1 MRTEY
6 DIIRR
11 PLITE
16 KASIARDESN
26 AYIFEVLMDAT
37 KEQVRRA
44 VEKAF
49 EVEVESVR
57 TMIMPKKPKLT
68 RKGRKTTTSPWKKAV
83 VSLKKG
89 FSIDI
94 MEGV

>member
-6 DIIRR
+6 EFILR

-16 KASIARDESN
+16 KAAIARDEGN
-26 AYIFEVLMDAT
+26 AYLFEVLMDAT
-37 KEQVRRA
+37 KAEIRRA

-49 EVEVESVR
+49 NVEVESVR
-57 TMIMPKKPKLT
+57 TMVMPKKPKLT
-68 RKGRKTTTSPWKKAV
+68 RKGRRTWTSPWKKAV
-83 VSLKKG
+83 VSLKEG
-89 FSIDI
+89 YSIDI

>member
-16 KASIARDESN
+16 KAAIARDEAN
-26 AYIFEVLMDAT
+26 AYVFEVLMDAT
-37 KEQVRRA
+37 KDQIRRA

-49 EVEVESVR
+49 NVEVASVR

-68 RKGRKTTTSPWKKAV
+68 RKGRKTATSPWKKAV
-83 VSLKKG
+83 VSLKDG
-89 FSIDI
+89 YSIDI

>member
-1 MRTEY
+1 MRSEY
-6 DIIRR
+6 DVILR

-26 AYIFEVLMDAT
+26 AYLFEVLMDAT
-37 KEQVRRA
+37 KAEIRRA

-49 EVEVESVR
+49 EVEVDSVR
-57 TMIMPKKPKLT
+57 TMIMPKKIKISRG
-68 RKGRKTTTSPWKKAV
+68 RKGRRSPWKKAV
-83 VSLKKG
+83 VTLRDG
-89 FSIDI
+89 FTIDI